1 MSSIAVLGLSIALLT
16 VLMIVGV
23 PMPIAFGS
31 GIVFIVIT
39 LGIDFSS
46 LVHIGYSQI
55 SSYILLAM
63 PLFVIGGA
71 LMSNSR
77 IGVSIVNWFECLL
90 GRLKA
95 CLLPVTTAAFALF
108 GAVSGSGMAVMSCLS
123 PILFPRMKEKGY
135 PVETVAAVLC
145 CAAPLGLLIPPS
157 CTQIVYAWSA
167 NVSVL
172 SCFLAVATPGITITV
187 LMAIVSSRIALRK
200 NPKLSAVIEKEPAPV
215 YCKRLAVTTKKSIP
229 GLIMPI
235 IVLGGI
241 YGGIMTTTESAS
253 VAAVYALLVSLL
265 IFHELKFKQF
275 ISFMSEA
282 GTTTGVLMVNM
293 FFVMMFSRLLLQEGL
308 PKYILS
314 ILMSVSNNPKIIML
328 MINVFMIILGM
339 LMDDGCGTILCAT
352 ILTPVVIELGYSPY
366 QFAAILGVNL
376 GMGCITPPTAPF
388 LYMSS
393 RFTGVPVKSMI
404 KDVMIIILLVYL
416 PVLIITTYWPNFSL
430 WLPKLVLGSKFSMF

>member
-1 MSSIAVLGLSIALLT
+1 MSTLTVLALSIVLLT
-16 VLMIVGV
+16 VLMIIGT
-23 PMPIAFGS
+23 PMPIAFGT
-31 GIVFIVIT
+31 GIVFIVFS
-39 LGIDFSS
+39 LGINYNS
-46 LVHIGYSQI
+46 LIHIGYSQI

-77 IGVSIVNWFECLL
+77 IGIGIVNWFECIL
-90 GRLKA
+90 GRLRA

-108 GAVSGSGMAVMSCLS
+108 GAVSGSGMAVMSCLA
-123 PILFPRMKEKGY
+123 PILFPRMKEKNY

-172 SCFLAVATPGITITV
+172 SCFLAVATPGVAITV
-187 LMAIVSSRIALRK
+187 LMAVVSSRIAIKKVPDLPRGEK
-200 NPKLSAVIEKEPAPV
+200 LPPKL
-215 YCKRLAVTTKKSIP
+215 YCKNLVSVTGKSAP
-229 GLIMPI
+229 GLVMPI

-241 YGGIMTTTESAS
+241 YSGIMTTTESAS
-253 VAAVYALLVSLL
+253 VAAVYALLISILVY
-265 IFHELKFKQF
+265 HEVKGKQF
-275 ISFMSEA
+275 IGFMADA
-282 GTTTGVLMVNM
+282 GVTTGVLMVNM

-308 PKYILS
+308 PKYILN
-314 ILMSVSNNPKIIML
+314 LLLSVSDNKWVIMI
-328 MINVFMIILGM
+328 MINIFMIILGM

-352 ILTPVVIELGYSPY
+352 ILTPVIIDLGFSPY

-393 RFTGVPVKSMI
+393 RFTGVPVKAMI
-404 KDVMIIILLVYL
+404 KDVMIILFLVYL
-416 PVLIITTYWPNFSL
+416 PVLFITTFWPDFSL
-430 WLPKLVLGSKFSMF
+430 WLPKLVLGDRFSMF